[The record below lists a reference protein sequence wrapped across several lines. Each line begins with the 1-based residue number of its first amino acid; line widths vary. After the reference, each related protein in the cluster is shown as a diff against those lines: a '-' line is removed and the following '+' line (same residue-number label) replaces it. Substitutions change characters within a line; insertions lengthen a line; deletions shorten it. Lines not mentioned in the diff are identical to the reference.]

1 MFRMLKK
8 KAMRYLLLLAIK
20 GCFVISATAQKETKT
35 NLQTL
40 DSLRVQLLHI
50 VPENYYSSKLG
61 FMCKKEIQME
71 KSTKIPFKIR
81 LGSVDFVDKMEGKG
95 SGRD

>member
-20 GCFVISATAQKETKT
+20 GCFVISATAQREAKT
-35 NLQTL
+35 NQQTL
-40 DSLRVQLLHI
+40 DSLRVQPLHI

-71 KSTKIPFKIR
+71 RHS
-81 LGSVDFVDKMEGKG
+81 L
-95 SGRD
+95 